1 MSLEQLM
8 SLAQTLKLSPTL
20 LQSMSILQMNTQELS
35 DYLNDLALENPVME
49 YTEAPSG
56 QLSWEEFSHQV
67 PWLGDAPAPT
77 ASGEGPAE
85 PASAGETDS
94 LALLVNQQLDR
105 LHLTPPLLALCRYLA
120 ETLDDHGRL
129 DPADLEGLTQAGVP
143 TRRWKHYSPWT
154 LPVWPPEAFPSAW
167 RFSCAACPGSRSWPS
182 GSATT
187 WTCWPGGAIRFWPG
201 SWDAAKPR

>member
-67 PWLGDAPAPT
+67 PWLGDAPAPPQP
-77 ASGEGPAE
+77 PAKVRQ
-85 PASAGETDS
+85 S
-94 LALLVNQQLDR
+94 LHQQAR
-105 LHLTPPLLALCRYLA
+105 PTP
-120 ETLDDHGRL
+120 
-129 DPADLEGLTQAGVP
+129 
-143 TRRWKHYSPWT
+143 
-154 LPVWPPEAFPSAW
+154 WP
-167 RFSCAACPGSRSWPS
+167 
-182 GSATT
+182 
-187 WTCWPGGAIRFWPG
+187 CW
-201 SWDAAKPR
+201 

>member
-56 QLSWEEFSHQV
+56 HLSWEEFSHQV

-85 PASAGETDS
+85 PTAAEETDS
-94 LALLVNQQLDR
+94 LALLVNQQLER
-105 LHLTPPLLALCRYLA
+105 LPLSPP
-120 ETLDDHGRL
+120 
-129 DPADLEGLTQAGVP
+129 PAPWREVQEGLQPRPLTYG
-143 TRRWKHYSPWT
+143 W
-154 LPVWPPEAFPSAW
+154 LEA
-167 RFSCAACPGSRSWPS
+167 
-182 GSATT
+182 
-187 WTCWPGGAIRFWPG
+187 
-201 SWDAAKPR
+201 